1 LRGVIEGERKQVTVL
16 FCDIV
21 ESTPRAASLG
31 PEGFHELVERFF
43 QGAMSVVHRY
53 GGTINQFLGDG
64 FMALFGAPVAH
75 EDHGLRGVNAALEV
89 VAESEIPVRI
99 GINSG
104 LVVVGAI
111 GDDLRVDYTAF
122 GDTTILAARLQAV
135 AAPGE
140 VLISERTAASVAG
153 YFLTE
158 PVEPTEVKGRTIRG
172 IRVTGYGPRRSPL
185 ETGEELS
192 PFTGRER
199 DLAELRSRL
208 ETGLQGE
215 GQLVGVAGEPGLG
228 KTRLAFEFQQLVRGQ
243 ADVLEGRCLSYGAGI
258 PYLPLLDLLRGICGV
273 QPEDDAAA
281 VRAKVATAVASF
293 ELAGDTA
300 EYLLHALG
308 VSTNQSGLTSV
319 DAPTIRARTF
329 DAIRGMLLGKAD
341 DRPLLVLIE
350 DLHWIDRTSEQFLSE
365 FADAVASAPIL
376 LLATYRSGY
385 TPDWLAK
392 SFASQLSLRPL
403 APEASEHLT
412 ALLLG
417 GRDQD
422 SVTAIAARGEGNP
435 FFLEE
440 LARAARQGVTG
451 PGEAVPATVQDV
463 LAARIDHLSPS
474 QKRTLQLAAVL
485 GREFSSDTVRELS
498 AGAADVEA
506 ELGQLTRLE
515 FLRRRPAGSYYI
527 FRHALTR
534 DVAYDTLLERQ
545 RQRLHELAA
554 ATLERAHADRL
565 FEYYELLA
573 YHYSRSANRDRALD
587 YLELANRKA
596 SARHALEEAIDYFRQ
611 ALKTLEQLP
620 DTPEVRRR
628 RIALAVDQ
636 MNGFHFLH
644 RTIEYHEMLVQL
656 EPEALALADPWILAM
671 LYCRLGECRGMFG
684 DYAASARTQRQ
695 AVQFAEKSGNTES
708 AAASYAS
715 LVWSY
720 HVLGDYGS
728 SIEAHRKALQSAA
741 AGFQAWAYQ
750 FAQAGV
756 ALTYMYKGSWQHALA
771 AADEGIATG
780 EKRADNGIIA
790 FNAIMATLICL
801 EMRDLPRAMTY
812 ANTTLAAA
820 PTEYYRGFAYAGL
833 AAALCYRGDLQQG
846 IPILE
851 QLLAVLRQTNHDI
864 GLNLVAPHLADAYLR
879 DGNLAAARD
888 LLEEREQASSQRSAW
903 FHNAAYRRRLAEV
916 ALATDDAAQGR
927 EWLLPAI
934 QRLRDT
940 GSENELAISL
950 RVLGEAERRLSNELT
965 ARGHFEEALDIFHRL
980 GTLDEPE
987 LIHALLSR

>member
-1 LRGVIEGERKQVTVL
+1 MIEGERKQVTVL

-21 ESTPRAASLG
+21 ESTSRAASLG
-31 PEGFHELVERFF
+31 PEGFHDLVDRFF
-43 QGAMSVVHRY
+43 QEAMSVVHRY

-75 EDHGLRGVNAALEV
+75 EDHGLRGVNAALEL

-140 VLISERTAASVAG
+140 VLISERTAASVGG

-215 GQLVGVAGEPGLG
+215 GQLVGVAGEPGIG

-273 QPEDDAAA
+273 QPEDDGAA

-293 ELAGDTA
+293 ELAEDTA

-329 DAIRGMLLGKAD
+329 DAIRDMLLGKAD

-350 DLHWIDRTSEQFLSE
+350 DLHWIDRTSEQFLTE

-417 GRDQD
+417 G
-422 SVTAIAARGEGNP
+422 
-435 FFLEE
+435 
-440 LARAARQGVTG
+440 
-451 PGEAVPATVQDV
+451 
-463 LAARIDHLSPS
+463 
-474 QKRTLQLAAVL
+474 
-485 GREFSSDTVRELS
+485 
-498 AGAADVEA
+498 
-506 ELGQLTRLE
+506 
-515 FLRRRPAGSYYI
+515 
-527 FRHALTR
+527 
-534 DVAYDTLLERQ
+534 
-545 RQRLHELAA
+545 
-554 ATLERAHADRL
+554 
-565 FEYYELLA
+565 
-573 YHYSRSANRDRALD
+573 
-587 YLELANRKA
+587 
-596 SARHALEEAIDYFRQ
+596 
-611 ALKTLEQLP
+611 
-620 DTPEVRRR
+620 
-628 RIALAVDQ
+628 
-636 MNGFHFLH
+636 
-644 RTIEYHEMLVQL
+644 
-656 EPEALALADPWILAM
+656 
-671 LYCRLGECRGMFG
+671 
-684 DYAASARTQRQ
+684 
-695 AVQFAEKSGNTES
+695 
-708 AAASYAS
+708 
-715 LVWSY
+715 
-720 HVLGDYGS
+720 
-728 SIEAHRKALQSAA
+728 
-741 AGFQAWAYQ
+741 
-750 FAQAGV
+750 
-756 ALTYMYKGSWQHALA
+756 
-771 AADEGIATG
+771 GI
-780 EKRADNGIIA
+780 KIR
-790 FNAIMATLICL
+790 
-801 EMRDLPRAMTY
+801 
-812 ANTTLAAA
+812 
-820 PTEYYRGFAYAGL
+820 
-833 AAALCYRGDLQQG
+833 
-846 IPILE
+846 
-851 QLLAVLRQTNHDI
+851 
-864 GLNLVAPHLADAYLR
+864 
-879 DGNLAAARD
+879 
-888 LLEEREQASSQRSAW
+888 
-903 FHNAAYRRRLAEV
+903 
-916 ALATDDAAQGR
+916 
-927 EWLLPAI
+927 
-934 QRLRDT
+934 
-940 GSENELAISL
+940 
-950 RVLGEAERRLSNELT
+950 
-965 ARGHFEEALDIFHRL
+965 
-980 GTLDEPE
+980 
-987 LIHALLSR
+987 